1 MIIKEQQGAYVIK
14 LGQMGEE
21 AQNGLVYKPQWFYE
35 HLSSVTERVRRN
47 HVVAELNPTHQGR
60 NQKQLLTINGLNAFG
75 LFTDI
80 GTRQLPGEDDLQV
93 VGTLKLA
100 GPHAQLVQAMFQNDP
115 HGTSWQFQVR
125 ALTRRQE
132 GRRLVPIVD
141 KVITWDIHP
150 KYN

>member
-1 MIIKEQQGAYVIK
+1 VIIKEQHGAYVIK
-14 LGQMGEE
+14 LGMMGDQANEDI
-21 AQNGLVYKPQWFYE
+21 VYKPQWFYE
-35 HLSSVTERVRRN
+35 HLSDVTARVRRN

-80 GTRQLPGEDDLQV
+80 GTQQLSGEDDLQI

-115 HGTSWQFQVR
+115 LALTWQFQAR
-125 ALTRRQE
+125 TMIRRQE

-141 KVITWDIHP
+141 KVITWDLHP